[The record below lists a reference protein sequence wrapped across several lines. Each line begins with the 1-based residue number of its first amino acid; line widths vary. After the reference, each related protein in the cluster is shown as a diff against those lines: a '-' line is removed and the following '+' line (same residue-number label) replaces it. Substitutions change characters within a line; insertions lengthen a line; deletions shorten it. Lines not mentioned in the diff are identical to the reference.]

1 MFVLSP
7 PGLCLHAV
15 NVFTT
20 PPALPNARKSYLL
33 FILFIYLFLFFFA
46 GPPGDRG
53 RERSSS
59 LDLAEQRI
67 IVSGVGLAVGS
78 HGEEGRSAVYLSL

>member
-7 PGLCLHAV
+7 PRLCLHAA

-20 PPALPNARKSYLL
+20 PPALANARKTYLL
-33 FILFIYLFLFFFA
+33 FYFFFA

-53 RERSSS
+53 REQSS

>member
-7 PGLCLHAV
+7 PRLCLHAA

-20 PPALPNARKSYLL
+20 PPSARECKKNI
-33 FILFIYLFLFFFA
+33 FTFLFYFFA

-53 RERSSS
+53 REHSS